1 MAYVSP
7 TTRSAG
13 YVAGATQWNE
23 FVMDHRWVN
32 ESTTDGRPMCWAYR
46 SSAYT
51 VANGTSTPV
60 PWNTNVTDN
69 AGCHST
75 TVNPSRLIAPI
86 DGWYR
91 IESCLRWQA
100 DLDGIRIADIVPNGT
115 GIVHTREGPTPLG
128 AIFDAGQTVGANVR
142 LSAGQYCEIV
152 AYHSAGNPLDLLGTA
167 LWGAWVSFEWV
178 RTL

>member
-1 MAYVSP
+1 MGYVSP

-46 SSAYT
+46 
-51 VANGTSTPV
+51 
-60 PWNTNVTDN
+60 
-69 AGCHST
+69 
-75 TVNPSRLIAPI
+75 
-86 DGWYR
+86 
-91 IESCLRWQA
+91 
-100 DLDGIRIADIVPNGT
+100 IADIVPNGT

-128 AIFDAGQTVGANVR
+128 GIFDAGQTVGANVR

-152 AYHSAGNPLDLLGTA
+152 AYHSAGNNLDLLGTA